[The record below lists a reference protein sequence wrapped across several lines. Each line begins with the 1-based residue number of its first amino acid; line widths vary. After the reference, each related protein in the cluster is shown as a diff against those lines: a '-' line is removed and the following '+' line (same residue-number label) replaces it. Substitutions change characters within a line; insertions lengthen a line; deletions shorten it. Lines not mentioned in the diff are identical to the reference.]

1 HRARLLEQAHRPRA
15 PHRGENGED
24 ARRQP
29 ARQARR
35 RRPYAG
41 SAVRDA
47 PQVLGPIPDSAWV
60 QTARTVEPCP
70 QEFSPEPHSGSAS
83 TTPPP
88 PSNAAGPSS
97 STRAAASTSSV
108 TVPATPRSS
117 RARALARTR

>member
-15 PHRGENGED
+15 PHRGEDGED

-29 ARQARR
+29 ARQAWR

-60 QTARTVEPCP
+60 RTARTVEPCL
-70 QEFSPEPHSGSAS
+70 QEFSPEPHAGSAS
-83 TTPPP
+83 TTPA
-88 PSNAAGPSS
+88 PSSTAAGASS
-97 STRAAASTSSV
+97 SMRAE
-108 TVPATPRSS
+108 
-117 RARALARTR
+117 ALT